1 MCKIRLHSDAFHAE
15 KTSKFRGYT
24 VMPVEW
30 WGQWYHFRQRV
41 KDNPSYTEK
50 FEQRIEPNELD
61 KYLKK
66 EHSRQRDQQV
76 LNIETGASQQVQGT
90 AKRPVEM
97 EPRESQGAWWEMRP
111 REGDPVLQGLVG
123 HNEDNVF

>member
-1 MCKIRLHSDAFHAE
+1 M
-15 KTSKFRGYT
+15 
-24 VMPVEW
+24 
-30 WGQWYHFRQRV
+30 
-41 KDNPSYTEK
+41 
-50 FEQRIEPNELD
+50 
-61 KYLKK
+61 
-66 EHSRQRDQQV
+66 